1 MQLHPN
7 CQTRVSFCPL
17 AASSIQLS
25 RNPLHFPLSV
35 QPSRSA
41 HHPAGIEDDDDD
53 DDEPQMPIAGQMTVH
68 VLTPPGRARGYTSR
82 GNSTQSKVKLFFSEL
97 INISGHSDPLAKS
110 APRKPRIIYVRDYPT
125 LAPSSATW
133 YPHLLSAVR
142 ERRIG
147 PISRPS
153 APIINPMTIVFGIT
167 PSITPPA
174 SSFAPGPSGQG
185 LINLLM
191 SRNLSSSV
199 GTSGSKPGKS
209 DWGEDEAA
217 DKEREKRLRDR
228 LRKWEKGDAALH
240 DELPMLSA
248 APEGDSS
255 ARPKSGVVLIGGP
268 GGMTGLP
275 PFLESAFASRSSEN
289 RDGPDS
295 ETTRFFRTS
304 ILVPAMR
311 SLIQERA
318 SRVAR
323 RREINELTIRMGI
336 GAVGGILD
344 PKSLGAESEPTHRQE
359 ADAEPTSSVIP
370 DSDEPKMWDDWGKR
384 IEVWTNVKQIADRAV
399 GSMVAAKASPTTSDK
414 STLEPT
420 AIPWSAVYHAWS
432 AQRSSRDLRKAW
444 MKESLGKTVREQ
456 DEDEDEESD
465 GVEEDDDDIVERI
478 KHDPE
483 LDQHEQKL
491 LPCIVDAGNFI
502 IIISCINVAD

>member
-1 MQLHPN
+1 
-7 CQTRVSFCPL
+7 
-17 AASSIQLS
+17 
-25 RNPLHFPLSV
+25 
-35 QPSRSA
+35 
-41 HHPAGIEDDDDD
+41 
-53 DDEPQMPIAGQMTVH
+53 
-68 VLTPPGRARGYTSR
+68 
-82 GNSTQSKVKLFFSEL
+82 
-97 INISGHSDPLAKS
+97 
-110 APRKPRIIYVRDYPT
+110 
-125 LAPSSATW
+125 
-133 YPHLLSAVR
+133 
-142 ERRIG
+142 
-147 PISRPS
+147 
-153 APIINPMTIVFGIT
+153 MTIVFGIT

-174 SSFAPGPSGQG
+174 SSFAAGPSGQG

-191 SRNLSSSV
+191 SRNSSSSV

-228 LRKWEKGDAALH
+228 LRKWEKGDVALQ

-248 APEGDSS
+248 TPEEGDSG
-255 ARPKSGVVLIGGP
+255 ARPKSGVVVIGGP
-268 GGMTGLP
+268 GGMTNLP

-304 ILVPAMR
+304 ILVPGVR

-344 PKSLGAESEPTHRQE
+344 QKSLGGEESEPTHRRE
-359 ADAEPTSSVIP
+359 TDTEPTISVMR
-370 DSDEPKMWDDWGKR
+370 DRDEPKMWDDWGKR

-456 DEDEDEESD
+456 DEDEDEEGDSM
-465 GVEEDDDDIVERI
+465 EEDDDDILERI
-478 KHDPE
+478 KHDPD

-491 LPCIVDAGNFI
+491 LPCIVDAGNFTR
-502 IIISCINVAD
+502 IISCIMLLTKATL